1 MQALEIAS
9 VGCCVL
15 SSIAN

>member
-9 VGCCVL
+9 VGCVL